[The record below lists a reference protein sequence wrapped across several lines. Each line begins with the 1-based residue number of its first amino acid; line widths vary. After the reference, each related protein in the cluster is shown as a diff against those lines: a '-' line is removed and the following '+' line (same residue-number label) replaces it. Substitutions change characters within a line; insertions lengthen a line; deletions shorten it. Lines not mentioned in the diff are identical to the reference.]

1 MRQAELWMRRVVT
14 GLVVPMPLLLLY
26 ALAPAEI
33 VMTAV
38 AVLFVAHCML
48 CRDWGWLRQAWVV
61 VAGMLWGEIVLSSAV
76 MGGAHAVMQALCLV
90 RYFLF
95 VAALQVWI
103 LPDSR
108 TRGVMVRAYG
118 AVALWLVA
126 GCWQQYLCGRNFLGY
141 GRWADG
147 ALLGPLWAPRAGQ
160 ALVMTALPALFPQAI
175 RLALREG
182 ARGRVMAGGMLLGL
196 VLTMVLVAQRMPLLC
211 LLAGMGIV
219 GILVPRLRGGLV
231 VVGICGA
238 IGIGVS
244 PVLAPQA
251 YHKLVVNFIMHMR
264 GFAQSPYGMLFI
276 RAGVMIWH
284 HPWLGLGFDGF
295 RHACPDPAYFHGL
308 PWLGVAEGPYGGA
321 SGCNLHPHN
330 YYLLMGTMGGVPALI
345 LFMALSLC
353 WLRVMCAG
361 IVPARDPQRLMLAVT
376 CGVLFWPVQSSS
388 SFLTQPS
395 AGWMFMAVGWALAAS
410 PVASRLQCGVRGASR
425 EGGAALECPRGAK

>member
-160 ALVMTALPALFPQAI
+160 ALVMTALPALFPSHTACP
-175 RLALREG
+175 G
-182 ARGRVMAGGMLLGL
+182 VKARGGG
-196 VLTMVLVAQRMPLLC
+196 
-211 LLAGMGIV
+211 
-219 GILVPRLRGGLV
+219 
-231 VVGICGA
+231 
-238 IGIGVS
+238 S
-244 PVLAPQA
+244 
-251 YHKLVVNFIMHMR
+251 
-264 GFAQSPYGMLFI
+264 
-276 RAGVMIWH
+276 W
-284 HPWLGLGFDGF
+284 
-295 RHACPDPAYFHGL
+295 
-308 PWLGVAEGPYGGA
+308 
-321 SGCNLHPHN
+321 
-330 YYLLMGTMGGVPALI
+330 
-345 LFMALSLC
+345 
-353 WLRVMCAG
+353 
-361 IVPARDPQRLMLAVT
+361 
-376 CGVLFWPVQSSS
+376 
-388 SFLTQPS
+388 
-395 AGWMFMAVGWALAAS
+395 
-410 PVASRLQCGVRGASR
+410 RGACCWGWS
-425 EGGAALECPRGAK
+425 